1 MRCGQRARERAR
13 ASTAK
18 LLVLQ
23 RLDDTCHLEASATRR
38 LRRASHLEGGKNFQ
52 GEHLGDLAIRFI
64 IGGLFVTA
72 FAVTGDLVK
81 PKSFAGIFGAAPS
94 VALATLGLTIA
105 KNGKPYAALEARSML
120 AGAAAMLVYCVLVFW
135 LLRRRHRHALAA
147 TSSAILAWFMIAFG
161 TWYVWLR

>member
-1 MRCGQRARERAR
+1 MVNAPERESERVQL
-13 ASTAK
+13 SSSFFSVSMT
-18 LLVLQ
+18 L
-23 RLDDTCHLEASATRR
+23 ATWR
-38 LRRASHLEGGKNFQ
+38 LRPHVVYGGHLISEGGKKFQ